1 MGQVVK
7 LIGTRVYYTRVPFK
21 KKKKITCLE
30 LECSKL
36 EFAKLEL
43 HVVYIYIYIY
53 IYSTLGLFQ
62 LNLEFTK
69 LDFGLEL
76 EFAKF
81 EFQKQS
87 T

>member
-21 KKKKITCLE
+21 KDKKL
-30 LECSKL
+30 LAWNSS
-36 EFAKLEL
+36 
-43 HVVYIYIYIY
+43 VVNLSSLNSSYMQFIYIYIY